1 MNFWKYSLILT
12 WLSMSVIPSIQS
24 QTCQQFP
31 VSFLAVMDQDTETVI
46 VDDPDLTFL
55 KEIMSFRDDAIQ
67 HTIDDVL
74 KFFDESYGLDFSL
87 SPPNERNE
95 YFYQNATL
103 SPFEL
108 ADNIEYLV
116 TLNNWIQTGS
126 SRSTC
131 YNIRDGGFQATFSA
145 QQTLYGSY
153 GGSDGKTVGEM
164 DLLLYGFYNIEV
176 CEQSPVIIQY
186 QSGSPFRFE
195 PVDGTGI
202 INCDLYSRVLGHGKA
217 QGTFKLTPSPN
228 APGKQRIV
236 IRNAFT
242 FPA

>member
-1 MNFWKYSLILT
+1 MSFWKYSLILT
-12 WLSMSVIPSIQS
+12 WLSMNVTPSIQG

-46 VDDPDLTFL
+46 VDDPNLTFL
-55 KEIMSFRDDAIQ
+55 KEIMNFRDDAIQ
-67 HTIDDVL
+67 HTIDDVIN
-74 KFFDESYGLDFSL
+74 FFNESYGLDFSL
-87 SPPNERNE
+87 SLPNERNE
-95 YFYQNATL
+95 YFYQNARL

-126 SRSTC
+126 TRSTC

-164 DLLLYGFYNIEV
+164 DILLYGFYNIEV

-195 PVDGTGI
+195 PVDDTGI

-228 APGKQRIV
+228 TPGKQRIV